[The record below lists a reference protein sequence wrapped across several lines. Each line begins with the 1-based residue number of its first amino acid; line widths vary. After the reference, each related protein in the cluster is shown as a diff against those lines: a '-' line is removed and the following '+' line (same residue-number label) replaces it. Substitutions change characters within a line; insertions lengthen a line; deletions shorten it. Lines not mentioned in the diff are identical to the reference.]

1 VENKPLSRK
10 LSIQDL
16 YHIHAPTLKLEW
28 VSGQEFAENML
39 HPTPEDVSCMVG
51 YLNFVHPPQ
60 ITLLGEQEFNYLA
73 NLEVD
78 AYHEAIKQF
87 FRSAPSLIILC
98 EGQTPTDEITQAAHD
113 LHVSIM
119 VSPLSA
125 STVLSRMSHQ
135 LSEMLAPSITVHG
148 VFLEVF
154 DLGVLLTGAAG
165 VGKSELALELI
176 NRGHR
181 LIADDS
187 PLFSKYSP
195 DALTGRAPALLKDF
209 LEVRGLGIVNV
220 RAMFGHTA
228 VKDMKKLSLIVH
240 IVDMSDPIIAGIDR
254 LQGMHREREFLGI
267 HVPEVTVPAGP
278 GRSLS
283 VLVEAAVHNQLLRNS
298 GYNASEIFAEN
309 QMIALRKSS

>member
-1 VENKPLSRK
+1 LSRK
-10 LSIQDL
+10 LSIHDL
-16 YHIHAPTLKLEW
+16 HVLHGSSLKLEW
-28 VSGQEFAENML
+28 LSGQEFSDTML

-51 YLNFVHPPQ
+51 YLNLIHPPQ

-73 NLEVD
+73 SLNVE

-87 FRSAPSLIILC
+87 FRAAPSLIILC
-98 EGQTPTDEITQAAHD
+98 EGQTATDEITQAAHD
-113 LHVSIM
+113 GRIAIM
-119 VSPLSA
+119 MSPLGA
-125 STVLSRMSHQ
+125 ATVLSRLSHQ

-181 LIADDS
+181 LVADDS
-187 PLFSKYSP
+187 PLFSKNSP

-228 VKDMKKLSLIVH
+228 VKDTKKLSLIVH
-240 IVDMSDPIIAGIDR
+240 VVDMSDPIIAGIDR

-267 HVPEVTVPAGP
+267 NIPEVTLPAGP

-283 VLVEAAVHNQLLRNS
+283 VLVEAAVHNQLLRSS
-298 GYNASEIFAEN
+298 GYNASDVFAEN
-309 QMIALRKSS
+309 QMIALSRKS

>member
-1 VENKPLSRK
+1 LSRR
-10 LSIQDL
+10 LSIHDL
-16 YHIHAPTLKLEW
+16 YVLHASTLKLEW
-28 VSGQEFAENML
+28 VSGQEFAETKL

-51 YLNFVHPPQ
+51 YLNFIHPPQ

-73 NLEVD
+73 SLDVG
-78 AYHEAIKQF
+78 AYQEAIKQF
-87 FRSAPSLIILC
+87 FRAAPSLIILC
-98 EGQTPTDEITQAAHD
+98 ERQTATDEILQAAHD
-113 LHVSIM
+113 LHVPIL
-119 VSPLSA
+119 VSSLSA
-125 STVLSRMSHQ
+125 ATVLSRMSHQ
-135 LSEMLAPSITVHG
+135 LSDMLAHSITVHG

-154 DLGVLLTGAAG
+154 DLGVLLTGAPG

-187 PLFSKYSP
+187 PLFSKNSP

-240 IVDMSDPIIAGIDR
+240 VVDMSDPIIAGMDR

-267 HVPEVTVPAGP
+267 HIPEVTLPAGP

-283 VLVEAAVHNQLLRNS
+283 VLVEAAVHNQLLRSS
-298 GYNASEIFAEN
+298 GYNASDVFAEN
-309 QMIALRKSS
+309 QMIALSKPA

>member
-1 VENKPLSRK
+1 LSRK
-10 LSIQDL
+10 LSLHDL
-16 YHIHAPTLKLEW
+16 HVLHGSSLKLEW
-28 VSGQEFAENML
+28 LSGQEFSDTML

-73 NLEVD
+73 SLNVE

-87 FRSAPSLIILC
+87 FRAAPSLIILC
-98 EGQTPTDEITQAAHD
+98 EGQTATDEITQAAHD
-113 LHVSIM
+113 GQIPIM
-119 VSPLSA
+119 ASPLSA
-125 STVLSRMSHQ
+125 STVLSRLSHQ

-181 LIADDS
+181 LVADDS
-187 PLFSKYSP
+187 PLFSKNSP

-228 VKDMKKLSLIVH
+228 VKDTKKLSLIVH
-240 IVDMSDPIIAGIDR
+240 VVDMSDPIIASIDR

-267 HVPEVTVPAGP
+267 HIPEVTLPAGP

-283 VLVEAAVHNQLLRNS
+283 VLVEAAVHNQLLRSS
-298 GYNASEIFAEN
+298 GYNASDVFAEN
-309 QMIALRKSS
+309 QMIALSKKA

>member
-1 VENKPLSRK
+1 MSRR
-10 LSIQDL
+10 LTIHDL
-16 YHIHAPTLKLEW
+16 YLLHAPALKLEW
-28 VSGQEFAENML
+28 VSGQEYTEIML

-51 YLNFVHPPQ
+51 YLNFIHPPQ

-78 AYHEAIKQF
+78 SYHEAIKQF
-87 FRSAPSLIILC
+87 FRAAPSLIILC
-98 EGQTPTDEITQAAHD
+98 EGQTTTDEIVQSAHD
-113 LHVSIM
+113 LRVPIM

-154 DLGVLLTGAAG
+154 DLGVLLTGAPG

-187 PLFSKYSP
+187 PLFSKNSP
-195 DALTGRAPALLKDF
+195 DALTGRAPPLLKDF

-240 IVDMSDPIIAGIDR
+240 VVDMSDPLIAGMDR

-267 HVPEVTVPAGP
+267 HIPEVTLPAGP

-298 GYNASEIFAEN
+298 GYNASDVFAEN
-309 QMIALRKSS
+309 QMIALSRKSS

>member
-1 VENKPLSRK
+1 MSRK
-10 LSIQDL
+10 LSIHDL
-16 YHIHAPTLKLEW
+16 HTLHAKSLKLEW
-28 VSGQEFAENML
+28 VGGQEFADNML

-51 YLNFVHPPQ
+51 YLNFIHPPQ

-73 NLEVD
+73 SLQVG
-78 AYHEAIKQF
+78 AYQEAIKQF

-98 EGQTPTDEITQAAHD
+98 ESQTATDEITQSAQD
-113 LHVSIM
+113 LRIPIM
-119 VSPLSA
+119 CSSLSA
-125 STVLSRMSHQ
+125 ATVLSRMSHQ
-135 LSEMLAPSITVHG
+135 LTEMLAPSITVHG

-154 DLGVLLTGAAG
+154 DLGVLLTGGAG

-181 LIADDS
+181 LVADDT
-187 PLFSKYSP
+187 PFFSKNSP
-195 DALTGRAPALLKDF
+195 DSLTGRAPALLKDY

-267 HVPEVTVPAGP
+267 HIPEVTLPAGP

-283 VLVEAAVHNQLLRNS
+283 ILVEAAVHNQLLRNS
-298 GYNASEIFAEN
+298 GYNASEVFAEN
-309 QMIALRKSS
+309 QMIALSKKA

>member
-1 VENKPLSRK
+1 MSRR
-10 LSIQDL
+10 LTIHDL
-16 YHIHAPTLKLEW
+16 YILHAPVLKLEW
-28 VSGQEFAENML
+28 VSGQEYPETML

-51 YLNFVHPPQ
+51 YLNFIHPPQ

-73 NLEVD
+73 NLEVE

-98 EGQTPTDEITQAAHD
+98 EGQTTTDEIVQAAHD
-113 LHVSIM
+113 FHVPIM

-125 STVLSRMSHQ
+125 ATVLTRMSHH
-135 LSEMLAPSITVHG
+135 LSDMLAPSITVHG

-154 DLGVLLTGAAG
+154 DLGVLLTGASG

-187 PLFSKYSP
+187 PLFSKNSP
-195 DALTGRAPALLKDF
+195 DTLTGRAPALLKDF

-240 IVDMSDPIIAGIDR
+240 VVDMSDPIIAGMDR

-267 HVPEVTVPAGP
+267 HIPEVTLPAGP

-283 VLVEAAVHNQLLRNS
+283 ILVEAAVHNQLLRSS
-298 GYNASEIFAEN
+298 GYNASDVFAEN
-309 QMIALRKSS
+309 QMIALSKKA

>member
-1 VENKPLSRK
+1 MSRK
-10 LSIQDL
+10 LSIHDL
-16 YHIHAPTLKLEW
+16 YLLHAPALKLEW
-28 VSGQEFAENML
+28 VSGQEFAENLL
-39 HPTPEDVSCMVG
+39 HPTPEDLSCMVG

-73 NLEVD
+73 NLEVE
-78 AYHEAIKQF
+78 AYHEAIKQL
-87 FRSAPSLIILC
+87 FRSAPALIILC
-98 EGQTPTDEITQAAHD
+98 EGQNPTAEIVNASRD
-113 LHVSIM
+113 LQVSIM
-119 VSPLSA
+119 ASPLTA
-125 STVLSRMSHQ
+125 AAVLARMSHH

-154 DLGVLLTGAAG
+154 DLGVLLTGAPG

-187 PLFSKYSP
+187 PLFSKNSP
-195 DALTGRAPALLKDF
+195 ETLTGRAPALLKDF

-220 RAMFGHTA
+220 RAMFGHTS

-240 IVDMSDPIIAGIDR
+240 IVDMSDPIIANMDR

-267 HVPEVTVPAGP
+267 LVPEVTLPAGP

-283 VLVEAAVHNQLLRNS
+283 ILVEAAVHNQLLRNS
-298 GYNASEIFAEN
+298 GYNASDIFAEN
-309 QMIALRKSS
+309 QMIALGKKA